1 MRILGAGMAVYLAE
15 LLAYALYDAG
25 YGGDLPLRMVLL
37 ALGLVLLGRLVV
49 RRRVERC
56 WEVLGFAAIGAA
68 FLLRLILSAYA
79 LGLSA
84 AVLLDAGLWMYL
96 VYLYAFYIFAPR
108 AALLYASTALV
119 ASAAA
124 LLPLAVGSWGA
135 APGALWALLQ
145 FEAGGVVGI
154 VLAHGLSSWKVAL
167 GSAQRRAEDAQR
179 DALTDVLT
187 RLPNRRALD
196 FALSREIAGA
206 RRGRSPFALLLF
218 DIDHFKRLND
228 DLGHRAGDTA
238 LAGLAGLLQG
248 ALREEDVVGRWGG
261 DEFVALAPGTDGGA
275 AMALAERVRLAVA
288 GYAWTSGGLTVSV
301 GVALYHPGDGA
312 ETMLA
317 RADRGLYRSKDGGRN
332 CCTLEA
338 E

>member
-1 MRILGAGMAVYLAE
+1 
-15 LLAYALYDAG
+15 
-25 YGGDLPLRMVLL
+25 
-37 ALGLVLLGRLVV
+37 
-49 RRRVERC
+49 
-56 WEVLGFAAIGAA
+56 
-68 FLLRLILSAYA
+68 
-79 LGLSA
+79 
-84 AVLLDAGLWMYL
+84 
-96 VYLYAFYIFAPR
+96 
-108 AALLYASTALV
+108 
-119 ASAAA
+119 
-124 LLPLAVGSWGA
+124 
-135 APGALWALLQ
+135 LLQ
-145 FEAGGVVGI
+145 FGAGGVVGI
-154 VLAHGLSSWKVAL
+154 VLAHGLSSWKGAL
-167 GSAQRRAEDAQR
+167 GSAQRRAEEAQH

-196 FALSREIAGA
+196 LALSREIAGA

-275 AMALAERVRLAVA
+275 AMALAERVRRAVA
-288 GYAWTSGGLTVSV
+288 GYAWTGGDLTVSV
-301 GVALYHPGDGA
+301 GVTLYHPGDGA

-332 CCTLEA
+332 RSTLEA